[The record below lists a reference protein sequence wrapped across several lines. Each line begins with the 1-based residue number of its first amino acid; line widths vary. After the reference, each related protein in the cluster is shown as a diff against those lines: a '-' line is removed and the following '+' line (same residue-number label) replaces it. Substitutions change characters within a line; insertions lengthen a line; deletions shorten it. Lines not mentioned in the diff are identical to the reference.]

1 MPNPLYTKFVK
12 TGTIS
17 DQEVI
22 NKIIPTKEDD
32 TKKAISAMIVAER
45 LLYMLGCDKEKAMN
59 IIEIVYSD
67 PNFPNKL
74 D

>member
-17 DQEVI
+17 EQEVI
-22 NKIIPTKEDD
+22 EKIIPAEGDD

-45 LLYMLGCDKEKAMN
+45 LLYMLGCNKEKAMS

-67 PNFPNKL
+67 PNFPHKL